1 MSGITQQLPA
11 LLGAVVGAAATY
23 LAGAFTER
31 ARWRREQSSRW
42 DDKRAQAYSEYGYA
56 VKNVYVQCLRIAGSR
71 LRSGPGDPVRHE
83 EALAQLDVL
92 TDDRTARWETV
103 LLLGSPE
110 AITAA
115 RAWHRRVWHVELFA
129 RGVRTD
135 PGEYGSV
142 IQQVI
147 ADRSRFY
154 EAARR
159 DLGITSGSVP
169 AGGPWET
176 SLQTSP
182 DHEPPEP
189 EPDGTT

>member
-11 LLGAVVGAAATY
+11 LLGAVVGATATY

-56 VKNVYVQCLRIAGSR
+56 VKNVYVQCLRIADSR
-71 LRSGPGDPVRHE
+71 LRSGPGDPARHE

-92 TDDRTARWETV
+92 TDERTARWETV

-115 RAWHRRVWHVELFA
+115 RAWHRRVWQVELFA
-129 RGVRTD
+129 RGMRTD
-135 PGEYGSV
+135 ADEYGTV
-142 IQQVI
+142 LQQVI
-147 ADRSRFY
+147 ADRTRFY

-169 AGGPWET
+169 VGGPWEA
-176 SLQTSP
+176 SWQTGP
-182 DHEPPEP
+182 DHGPPEP
-189 EPDGTT
+189 EPDATT